1 MKKSLILVIALL
13 VSFSATSYSQ
23 ITSAASGNWNDTA
36 TWTGG
41 VVPGAANDVV
51 IASGHT
57 VTINVTDAACKNVTI
72 DGNLDFQKDGT
83 VSGITV
89 NGNVKVNPL
98 GRFRCNSRSPAGA
111 ADSWVEHLMTLY
123 GDLTVE
129 ATGTIDFRA
138 GSNGGGTSNGVLL
151 TFAGS
156 VNSNISLQNSIYR
169 SSTSSGNYYGEE
181 FNSIVINKTGSAKV
195 VLKNGNLYMSNNSS
209 VGGTKMTFTQGNIE
223 TEGNSIWGYLSTS
236 GTNLSG
242 ASKDSYVKGWLG
254 RGLSNGGGS
263 TRRTF
268 DVGDNGGIRTVV
280 VGSPAP
286 GNATGHLLVVKCI
299 TGNAFNSST
308 FQGGIDKVSGVRYY
322 AITYTRSGVSSAT
335 AAITIDSLALSYASD
350 DGVAAGNINLRVAY
364 STDNR
369 ATWKA
374 VTQTTPFVTAL
385 GTDPSTVGGD
395 VINPAIPLAEGE
407 TIYVALARVSG
418 TSENTLT
425 GGTDVEKEEG
435 IPTSYNLSQNYPNPF
450 NPTTNINFAIPVS
463 GNVTLDVYN
472 SLGQKIETLVNGFMN
487 TGSYKV
493 SFDAGN
499 YSSGIYFYQIKSN
512 SFSQT
517 RKMLLVK

>member
-51 IASGHT
+51 IATGHNI
-57 VTINVTDAACKNVTI
+57 VINTTTAACKNLTI
-72 DGNLDFQKDGT
+72 DGRLEFQLDGT
-83 VSGITV
+83 VSGLSV
-89 NGNVKVNPL
+89 EGNVKVNPL
-98 GRFRCNSRSPAGA
+98 GVFRCGTRAPAGA
-111 ADSWVEHLMTLY
+111 ANSWVEHLMTIK
-123 GDLTVE
+123 GDITVE
-129 ATGTIDFRA
+129 ATGTIDFRG
-138 GSNGGGTSNGVLL
+138 GSNSAGTANGVLL

-156 VNSNISLQNSIYR
+156 GDSNIRLQNSVYR
-169 SSTSSGNYYGEE
+169 SSTSGSNYGEE
-181 FNSIVINKTGSAKV
+181 FNSIVINKTGSGKV
-195 VLKNGNLYMSNNSS
+195 VLKSGNLYMSNNSS
-209 VGGTKMTFTQGNIE
+209 VGGTLMTFTKGIIE
-223 TEGNSIWGYLSTS
+223 TEGTSIWGYLSTS

-268 DVGDNGGIRTVV
+268 GIGDNGGIRTVV

-286 GNATGHLLVVKCI
+286 GNATGHLLLVKCI

-322 AITYTRSGVSSAT
+322 AISYTRSGVSGAT

-472 SLGQKIETLVNGFMN
+472 SLGQKIETLVNGYMN